1 MVRLGPGILPECA
14 SGRGTLTFL
23 LCALIKNPP
32 SYEVRFALKFL
43 MAQNNKPIK
52 IHQKLC
58 EMYGEVVKTENG
70 GRLSCLMFKDDRI
83 NIDDEDQS
91 GQ

>member
-1 MVRLGPGILPECA
+1 MC
-14 SGRGTLTFL
+14 GTLTFL
-23 LCALIKNPP
+23 PCALVKNPP
-32 SYEVRFALKFL
+32 SYKVWFALKFL

-52 IHQKLC
+52 IHQQLC
-58 EMYGEVVKTENG
+58 EMYGEDVKTENG

-83 NIDDEDQS
+83 NIDVEDQS

>member
-1 MVRLGPGILPECA
+1 
-14 SGRGTLTFL
+14 
-23 LCALIKNPP
+23 
-32 SYEVRFALKFL
+32 